1 VTPPLDDD
9 LRLAQRIEDLAFVEF
24 VAKAREKEV
33 CSRPL
38 VNHSAPEHAAVLHV
52 NAPTLYLSS
61 PHMRVSAAM
70 LRSRLSKG

>member
-1 VTPPLDDD
+1 MTIC
-9 LRLAQRIEDLAFVEF
+9 ASQRVEDLAIEEF

-33 CSRPL
+33 SSRPL
-38 VNHSAPEHAAVLHV
+38 VNHSAPEHAVVLHV